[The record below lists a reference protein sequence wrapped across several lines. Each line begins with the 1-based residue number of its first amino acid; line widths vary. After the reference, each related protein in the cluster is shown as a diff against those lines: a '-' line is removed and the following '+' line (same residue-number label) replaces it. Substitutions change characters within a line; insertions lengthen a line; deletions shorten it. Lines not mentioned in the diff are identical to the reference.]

1 MVNRGKTRV
10 CHKFMSRIDKT
21 RGPYMEPEEYEKLK
35 NLSDKYEDMTVGE
48 TLDSLIS
55 ATLNEQGDIIVNPV
69 SARFKEK

>member
-1 MVNRGKTRV
+1 
-10 CHKFMSRIDKT
+10 
-21 RGPYMEPEEYEKLK
+21 MEPEQYKKIK

-48 TLDSLIS
+48 TLDSLVD

>member
-1 MVNRGKTRV
+1 
-10 CHKFMSRIDKT
+10 MSRIDKT